1 MEIVTISEHQYEAE
15 TWAESRRTA
24 TFADMASVMRHL

>member
-1 MEIVTISEHQYEAE
+1 MDIVTISESAVEAE

-24 TFADMASVMRHL
+24 TFADMAGVMRRI

>member
-1 MEIVTISEHQYEAE
+1 MKIVTISEPRIEGE

-24 TFADMASVMRHL
+24 TFADMANAMRRV